1 MTFDGEV
8 IAVTGG
14 ASGIGYAT
22 AERIVQRGGRVAII
36 DLKEGTAD
44 DAARRV
50 DPSGANAI
58 ALTADVTDAAA
69 IGGALDTALERL
81 GRFDGVVTCA
91 GIRQTSA
98 RIADMPLD
106 TWESILRV
114 DLTGTFLTC
123 QAAAR
128 IFRRTRTAGA
138 IVNVSSLSGHSPR
151 LGQAAYCAAKA
162 AVISLTK
169 VLSLELADLKV
180 RVNVVCPGTAI
191 TPFNSEALQREGEQ
205 GVQAR
210 IDGDTSQF
218 RPGIPLRRLAEAGD
232 IAEPIVFLLS
242 SQARHITGTELF
254 IDGGESVF

>member
-8 IAVTGG
+8 IAITGG

-22 AERIVQRGGRVAII
+22 AERIVQRGGRVAVI
-36 DLKEGTAD
+36 DLKEGAST
-44 DAARRV
+44 DAAKRL
-50 DPSGANAI
+50 DPSGSK
-58 ALTADVTDAAA
+58 ALGLAADVTDPAA
-69 IGGALDTALERL
+69 IEAALARALQTF
-81 GRFDGVVTCA
+81 GRFDGAVTCA
-91 GIRQTSA
+91 GIRQASA
-98 RIADMPLD
+98 RIADMSLD
-106 TWESILRV
+106 TWEGILKV

-128 IFRRTRTAGA
+128 LLRRTSTAGS

-169 VLSLELADLKV
+169 VLALELADIKA

-191 TPFNSEALQREGEQ
+191 TPFNSEALKREGEQ

-210 IDGDTSQF
+210 IEGDTKQF

-232 IAEPIVFLLS
+232 VAAPIVFLLS
-242 SQARHITGTELF
+242 EEARHITGVELF

>member
-8 IAVTGG
+8 FAITGG

-22 AERIVQRGGRVAII
+22 AERVVRDGGRVAII
-36 DLKEGTAD
+36 DLKESAAT
-44 DAARRV
+44 DAAKRL
-50 DPSGANAI
+50 DPSGVKAVGFA
-58 ALTADVTDAAA
+58 ADVTDAAA
-69 IGGALDTALERL
+69 IGAALDKTVARF

-98 RIADMPLD
+98 RIADMPIE

-128 IFRRTRTAGA
+128 ILRRNGTAGS

-169 VLSLELADLKV
+169 VLSLELADIKA

-191 TPFNSEALQREGEQ
+191 TPFNSEALKREGEQ

-210 IDGDTSQF
+210 IEGDTKQF

-232 IAEPIVFLLS
+232 VAEPIVFLLS
-242 SQARHITGTELF
+242 SASRHITGTELF

>member
-1 MTFDGEV
+1 MTFNGEV
-8 IAVTGG
+8 IAITGG

-22 AERIVQRGGRVAII
+22 AERVLQRGGRVALI
-36 DLKEGTAD
+36 DYKDGTAA
-44 DAARRV
+44 DAARRLDAHGEKV
-50 DPSGANAI
+50 LGI
-58 ALTADVTDAAA
+58 TADVTDAGA
-69 IGGALDTALERL
+69 IGAALERTL
-81 GRFDGVVTCA
+81 EKFGRFDGAVTCA
-91 GIRQTSA
+91 GIRQSSA
-98 RIADMPLD
+98 RIADMSLE
-106 TWESILRV
+106 TWEGILKV

-128 IFRRTRTAGA
+128 ILRRTSTAGS

-169 VLSLELADLKV
+169 VLSLELADIKV

-191 TPFNSEALQREGEQ
+191 TPFNSEALKREGEQ

-210 IDGDTSQF
+210 IEGDTKQF

-232 IAEPIVFLLS
+232 VAEPIVFLLS
-242 SQARHITGTELF
+242 DAARHITGTELF

>member
-1 MTFDGEV
+1 MTFDGDV
-8 IAVTGG
+8 IAITGG

-36 DLKEGTAD
+36 DYRDGAAD
-44 DAARRV
+44 DAARRL
-50 DPSGANAI
+50 DARGASAI
-58 ALTADVTDAAA
+58 GLTGDVTDQVA
-69 IGGALDTALERL
+69 IGRALDTTLERL

-91 GIRQTSA
+91 GIRQSSA
-98 RIADMPLD
+98 RIADMTLE
-106 TWESILRV
+106 TWERILRV

-128 IFRRTRTAGA
+128 IFRKTRTAGA

-242 SQARHITGTELF
+242 SAARHITGTELF

>member
-1 MTFDGEV
+1 MTFDGAV
-8 IAVTGG
+8 IAITGG

-22 AERIVQRGGRVAII
+22 AERVIARGGRVAII
-36 DLKEGTAD
+36 DLRDGAAAE
-44 DAARRV
+44 AARRL
-50 DPSGANAI
+50 DAAGDKALG
-58 ALTADVTDAAA
+58 LTADVTDATA
-69 IGGALDTALERL
+69 IAGALEAALERF
-81 GRFDGVVTCA
+81 GRFDGLVTCA
-91 GIRQTSA
+91 GIRQSSA
-98 RIADMPLD
+98 RIAEMTLQ
-106 TWESILRV
+106 TWEGILKV

-128 IFRRTRTAGA
+128 ILRRTGTAGS

-169 VLSLELADLKV
+169 VLALELADIKA

-191 TPFNSEALQREGEQ
+191 TPFNSEALKREGEQ

-210 IDGDTSQF
+210 IEGDTKQF

-232 IAEPIVFLLS
+232 VAEPIVFLLS
-242 SQARHITGTELF
+242 DAARHITGAELF

>member
-1 MTFDGEV
+1 MFDGDV
-8 IAVTGG
+8 IAITGG
-14 ASGIGYAT
+14 ASGIGYST
-22 AERIVQRGGRVAII
+22 AERIVAQGGRVALI
-36 DLKEGTAD
+36 DYKDGTAQ
-44 DAARRV
+44 DAAKRL
-50 DPSGANAI
+50 DPSGAKAI
-58 ALTADVTDAAA
+58 GLVADVTDGAA
-69 IGGALDTALERL
+69 IESALKKTKEKF
-81 GRFDGVVTCA
+81 GRFDGLVAGA

-98 RIADMPLD
+98 RIADMPLA
-106 TWESILRV
+106 TWEQILKV

-128 IFRRTRTAGA
+128 IFREAKTAGA
-138 IVNVSSLSGHSPR
+138 IVTVASLSGHSPR

-169 VLSLELADLKV
+169 VLALELADLKV

-210 IDGDTSQF
+210 IEGDTKQF
-218 RPGIPLRRLAEAGD
+218 RPGIPLRRLADAQD
-232 IAEPIVFLLS
+232 IADPIVFLLS
-242 SQARHITGTELF
+242 SAAKHITGTELF

>member
-8 IAVTGG
+8 IAITGG

-22 AERIVQRGGRVAII
+22 AERVVQQGGRVAII
-36 DLKEGTAD
+36 DYRDGTAVE
-44 DAARRV
+44 AARRL
-50 DPSGANAI
+50 DPDGDKAFGV
-58 ALTADVTDAAA
+58 TADVTEATAIRAA
-69 IGGALDTALERL
+69 LENALERY

-91 GIRQTSA
+91 GIRQASA
-98 RIADMPLD
+98 RIADMTLE
-106 TWESILRV
+106 TWEGILKV

-123 QAAAR
+123 QAAAQ
-128 IFRRTRTAGA
+128 ILRRTRTAGS

-169 VLSLELADLKV
+169 VLALELADIKA

-191 TPFNSEALQREGEQ
+191 TPFNSEALKREGEQ

-210 IDGDTSQF
+210 IEGDTKQF
-218 RPGIPLRRLAEAGD
+218 RPGIPLRRLAEARD

-242 SQARHITGTELF
+242 NASRHITGAELF

>member
-1 MTFDGEV
+1 MFEGKA
-8 IAVTGG
+8 IAITGG

-22 AERIVQRGGRVAII
+22 AERIVSRGGRVAVI
-36 DLKEGTAD
+36 DLREDTSL
-44 DAARRV
+44 DAAKRL
-50 DPSGANAI
+50 DPSGERAFG
-58 ALTADVTDAAA
+58 LVADVTDPAA
-69 IGGALDTALERL
+69 IETALGRTRERFR
-81 GRFDGVVTCA
+81 RFDGVVTCA
-91 GIRQTSA
+91 GIRQSSA
-98 RIADMPLD
+98 RIADMPLA
-106 TWESILRV
+106 TWEQVLRV

-128 IFRRTRTAGA
+128 MFRAESTPGA

-169 VLSLELADLKV
+169 VLSLELADIKV

-210 IDGDTSQF
+210 IDGDTKQF

-242 SQARHITGTELF
+242 SAARHITGTELF

>member
-1 MTFDGEV
+1 MFDGEV
-8 IAVTGG
+8 IAITGG

-22 AERIVQRGGRVAII
+22 AERVVERGGRVAII
-36 DLKEGTAD
+36 DYKDGTAD
-44 DAARRV
+44 DAARRL
-50 DPSGANAI
+50 DARGTNAI
-58 ALTADVTDAAA
+58 GITADVTEPAA
-69 IGGALDTALERL
+69 IGRALDATLERM

-91 GIRQTSA
+91 GIRQASA
-98 RIADMPLD
+98 RIADMTLE
-106 TWESILRV
+106 TWEGILRV

-128 IFRRTRTAGA
+128 IFRRTGSAGS

-191 TPFNSEALQREGEQ
+191 TPFNSEALKREGEQ

-210 IDGDTSQF
+210 IEGDTKQF

-232 IAEPIVFLLS
+232 VAEPIVFLLS
-242 SQARHITGTELF
+242 SGAVHITGTELF